1 MKLIL
6 CIESTADFCSVCLFK
21 GDEILSYTS
30 SDEKYAHSRYL
41 AVLID
46 SCFKDKDLT
55 PQNLDAIAISSG
67 PGSYTGL
74 RVGAAI
80 AKGMSY
86 ALQVPLIAID
96 SLYILASP
104 YFKQDSA
111 DSIIIPTID
120 ARRDEAYISHFN
132 TKGEQL
138 IASTPHIFTN
148 QSFYEYHEDKPI
160 VVCGNAALKASQII
174 DNRKN
179 LVFHQTLPT
188 AKSMGYFAFKQFREQ
203 NFADTAYFEPNY
215 IKSPNITTPKKPLI
229 S

>member
-21 GDEILSYTS
+21 GDEIISYTS
-30 SDEKYAHSRYL
+30 SEEKYAHSRYL

-46 SCFKDKDLT
+46 NCLKEKDFT

-80 AKGMSY
+80 AKGMCY
-86 ALQVPLIAID
+86 ALTIPMIAID
-96 SLYILASP
+96 SLHILASP
-104 YFKQDSA
+104 YFNEDIT

-132 TKGEQL
+132 NKGEQL
-138 IASTPHIFTN
+138 IKSTPHIFTN
-148 QSFYEYHEDKPI
+148 QSFFEYHEDEQLI
-160 VVCGNAALKASQII
+160 ICGNAAHKASQII
-174 DNRKN
+174 ENRKN
-179 LVFHQTLPT
+179 VVFYQTLPT
-188 AKSMGYFAFKQFREQ
+188 AKAMGKKALEEFERQ
-203 NFADTAYFEPNY
+203 NFANTAYFEPNY

>member
-1 MKLIL
+1 MNLIL

-21 GDEILSYTS
+21 GDEMISYTS
-30 SDEKYAHSRYL
+30 SNEKHAHSRYL

-46 SCFKDKDLT
+46 NCLKDKGFT

-80 AKGMSY
+80 AKGMCY
-86 ALQVPLIAID
+86 VLQIPLIAID

-104 YFKQDSA
+104 YFKQDPT

-120 ARRDEAYISHFN
+120 ARRDEAYISHYN
-132 TKGEQL
+132 SNGEQL
-138 IASTPHIFTN
+138 IESTPHIFTN
-148 QSFYEYHEDKPI
+148 QSFFEYHEDKQLI
-160 VVCGNAALKASQII
+160 ICGNAAQKASQII
-174 DNRKN
+174 ENRKN
-179 LVFHQTLPT
+179 LVFYQTLPT
-188 AKSMGYFAFKQFREQ
+188 AKAMGKMALAEFEGQ
-203 NFADTAYFEPNY
+203 NFANTAYFEPNY